1 VALLSISALLGVN
14 VSFRGELLH
23 AYVKRDFWVTTVDL
37 HALVQMQEVF
47 VETMAIAK
55 VMLKTH
61 RPSAYVKRASK
72 ECHAQLNAQAHR
84 KMVNHVMGVENAHLK
99 KEM

>member
-14 VSFRGELLH
+14 VSFRGELLR
-23 AYVKRDFWVTTVDL
+23 AYVKRDFWATTVDL
-37 HALVQMQEVF
+37 HALMQEVF

-84 KMVNHVMGVENAHLK
+84 KMVNHVTDVANAHSK
-99 KEM
+99 RAT